1 MWALDADVARDLFEC
16 TEDLESVRVH
26 LLVALAEAVVGID
39 LLVALEGLVQDQDEA
54 FDDGA
59 VFERVDVAG
68 VNDLLAL
75 AHLGTRPVAEHAL
88 SVHSLRKQTHF
99 NYNRTRI
106 ETTINNKLPKVC

>member
-1 MWALDADVARDLFEC
+1 M
-16 TEDLESVRVH
+16 H

-39 LLVALEGLVQDQDEA
+39 LLVALEGLIQDQDEA

-68 VNDLLAL
+68 VDDLLAL

-88 SVHSLRKQTHF
+88 TVHSLHKQTDF
-99 NYNRTRI
+99 NYN
-106 ETTINNKLPKVC
+106 